1 MLKLDLK
8 TKIKE
13 TILIAFGVA
22 LYTFGFVEF
31 NMANHLAE
39 GGISG
44 VTLIIHALFGVNPA
58 LSSLLLNIPL
68 FILGA
73 RILGKKSLLLTIYGT
88 VLMSF
93 FMWFWQQIPVTV
105 PLKNDMMLVAVAA
118 GILAGTGSGLV
129 FRYGA
134 TTGGADIIGRI
145 VEEKSG
151 IKLGQTLLFID
162 AIVLTSSLVYINLQQ
177 MLYTLVASFVFSQV
191 LTNVENG
198 GYTVRGMI
206 IITKESESAAATIL
220 HEINRG
226 VTFLRGQGAYSGRE
240 HDVLYVA
247 LNPSEVRDVKEIMAD
262 LDPDAFISV
271 INVDEVISSDF
282 KIRRRNYDK

>member
-13 TILIAFGVA
+13 AILIAFGVA
-22 LYTFGFVEF
+22 LYTFGFAKF

>member
-13 TILIAFGVA
+13 AILIAFGVA
-22 LYTFGFVEF
+22 LYTFGFVKF

-177 MLYTLVASFVFSQV
+177 MLYTLVAIFVFSQV